1 MSELTHQRRI
11 TTAFIATQPLTVQ
24 LIPQAKVKK
33 PAGGFVWEDQPPRAP
48 QTLRLIEPG
57 GMPPPVVTA
66 DGVERTVDFELL
78 GEWDAVIG
86 LWDHFVYDLRQW
98 EVVQLLHFNGWER
111 RAVVSR
117 RG

>member
-1 MSELTHQRRI
+1 MSELTVQRRL
-11 TTAFIATQPLTVQ
+11 TTAFINTQPVVLA
-24 LIPQAKVKK
+24 LIPRTKVKK

-78 GEWDAVIG
+78 GEHSAVIG
-86 LWDHFVYDLRQW
+86 LWDYFLHDGAEW